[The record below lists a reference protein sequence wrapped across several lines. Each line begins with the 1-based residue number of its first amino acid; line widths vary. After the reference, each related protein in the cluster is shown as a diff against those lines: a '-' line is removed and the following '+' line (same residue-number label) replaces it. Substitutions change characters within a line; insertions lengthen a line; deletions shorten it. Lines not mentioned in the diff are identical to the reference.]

1 MRFVDSHSH
10 LFLERFADDLPAVID
25 RAKAAGVSHIF
36 MPNIDSSTI
45 KNLLQVCAS
54 YKGYCYPMIGLHP
67 TSVTLFYKK
76 ELDMVARQL
85 DLPNDY
91 VAIGEVGVDLYWDKT
106 YLQEQLIAFDK
117 QVQWALTYQLPV
129 VIHCRNA
136 FEQIYDTLYPYKNTS
151 LRGIFHCFTGTEEE
165 AAKILSD
172 FSGFMLGF
180 NGMITFKNN
189 SLSRIFKNISL
200 ARIVVETDSPYLA
213 PESYRGQR
221 NESAYLK
228 DILMR
233 MAEIRQ
239 IAPEE
244 IARVTSENALN
255 IFKIS

>member
-1 MRFVDSHSH
+1 MKFVDSHSH
-10 LFLERFADDLPAVID
+10 LFLEEFADDLPAVID

-45 KNLLQVCAS
+45 KNLLQVCDS
-54 YKGYCYPMIGLHP
+54 YKNYCYPMIGLHP
-67 TSVTLFYKK
+67 TSVNLFYKK
-76 ELDMVARQL
+76 ELDMVAEQL
-85 DLPNDY
+85 DSSNGY
-91 VAIGEVGVDLYWDKT
+91 VAIGEVGIDLYWDKT

-136 FEQIYDTLYPYKNTS
+136 FEQIYETLYPYRNTS

-165 AAKILSD
+165 AGKILSD
-172 FSGFMLGF
+172 FPGFMIGF
-180 NGMITFKNN
+180 NGVITFKNS
-189 SLSRIFKNISL
+189 SLSMVFKQISL
-200 ARIVVETDSPYLA
+200 ERIVVETDSPYLA
-213 PESYRGQR
+213 PVPYRGQR

-239 IAPEE
+239 ISPEE

>member
-10 LFLERFADDLPAVID
+10 LFLEEFAGDLPAVID

-45 KNLLQVCAS
+45 ASMLRVCAV

-67 TSVTLFYKK
+67 TSVNHFYQK
-76 ELDMVARQL
+76 ELDMVAGQL
-85 DLPNDY
+85 DSSNGY
-91 VAIGEVGVDLYWDKT
+91 VAIGEIGVDLYWSKT
-106 YLQEQLIAFDK
+106 YLQEQLIAFAK

-136 FEQIYDTLYPYKNTS
+136 FKQIYEMLYSYRNTS

-172 FSGFMLGF
+172 FPGFMIGF
-180 NGMITFKNN
+180 NGVIAFKNS
-189 SLSRIFKNISL
+189 SLSMVFKQIPL
-200 ARIVVETDSPYLA
+200 GRIVVETDSPYLA
-213 PESYRGQR
+213 PAPYRGRR

-239 IAPEE
+239 ISPEE
-244 IARVTSENALN
+244 IARLTSENALN
-255 IFKIS
+255 MFKIS